1 MIRMIGHMN
10 IGKVL
15 IDKILDI
22 HSKIGDEAPAFSEF
36 KSKEIIEKEF
46 HIADLIVSSIEELDK
61 IVIIGSRFP
70 LNYVTYFNTMGID
83 NITVID
89 YHPMLNKYKHL
100 INAEI
105 KIKRPLFDDLS
116 KDVYNSDLILFP
128 NSEYLVPL
136 KMLSYYKECKTVMVA
151 NHINMQHNFNNY
163 QIKDASVLADDSYL
177 SKSGT
182 FKVGYSTKC
191 YYAYGANISL

>member
-1 MIRMIGHMN
+1 MN

-15 IDKILDI
+15 TDNILDI
-22 HSKIGDEAPAFSEF
+22 HSKLGDDAPAFSEF

-46 HIADLIVSSIEELDK
+46 HIADLIVSNIEELDK

-70 LNYVTYFNTMGID
+70 LNYITYFNTMGID
-83 NITVID
+83 DITVID
-89 YHPMLNKYKHL
+89 YHPMLDKHRRL

-116 KDVYNSDLILFP
+116 KDVCESNLVLFP

-136 KMLSYYKECKTVMVA
+136 KMLNYYKECKTVMAV
-151 NHINMQHNFNNY
+151 NHINLQHNFNNY
-163 QIKDASVLADDSYL
+163 QVKDASILAQDSNL
-177 SKSGT
+177 INSGM
-182 FKVGYSTKC
+182 FKVGYSIKC

>member
-1 MIRMIGHMN
+1 MIQKIGHMN

-22 HSKIGDEAPAFSEF
+22 HSKLGEDAPSFSEF
-36 KSKEIIEKEF
+36 KGKEIIEKEF
-46 HIADLIVSSIEELDK
+46 HIADLIVSNMEELDK

-70 LNYVTYFNTMGID
+70 LNYVTYFNTMGVD
-83 NITVID
+83 DITVID
-89 YHPMLNKYKHL
+89 YHPMLKKHNKL
-100 INAEI
+100 LNAEI

-116 KDVYNSDLILFP
+116 KDVYDSDLVIFP

-136 KMLSYYKECKTVMVA
+136 KMLNYYRECKTVMVV

-163 QIKDASVLADDSYL
+163 QIKDANILAEDSCL
-177 SKSGT
+177 IKSGT
-182 FKVGYSTKC
+182 FKVGYSSKC
-191 YYAYGANISL
+191 HYAYGANISL